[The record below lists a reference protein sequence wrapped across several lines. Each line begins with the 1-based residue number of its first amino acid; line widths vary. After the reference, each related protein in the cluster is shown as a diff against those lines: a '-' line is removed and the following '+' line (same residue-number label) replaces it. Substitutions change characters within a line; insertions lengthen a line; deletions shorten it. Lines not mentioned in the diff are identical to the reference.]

1 MALGQHVPG
10 SHENLK
16 RVLDKGIVVTT
27 HYSGTGA
34 AEMAL
39 AKIAPGR
46 VTFHS
51 ACDLDPICRE
61 VLRLNHPMECAVEH
75 VPKDLC
81 PPPPHTPPVAHG

>member
-1 MALGQHVPG
+1 MLRRPARVIQQAAKTKFLSPGPRDHDAAMNDWRDAQLVALGQRVSG

-46 VTFHS
+46 V
-51 ACDLDPICRE
+51 
-61 VLRLNHPMECAVEH
+61 
-75 VPKDLC
+75 
-81 PPPPHTPPVAHG
+81 

>member
-1 MALGQHVPG
+1 MALGQRVSG

-46 VTFHS
+46 VKFHS
-51 ACDLDPICRE
+51 ACDLDPICQE
-61 VLRLNHPMECAVEH
+61 VLLTHPMECAAEH
-75 VPKDLC
+75 VSKDLC
-81 PPPPHTPPVAHG
+81 QRPPTAHC